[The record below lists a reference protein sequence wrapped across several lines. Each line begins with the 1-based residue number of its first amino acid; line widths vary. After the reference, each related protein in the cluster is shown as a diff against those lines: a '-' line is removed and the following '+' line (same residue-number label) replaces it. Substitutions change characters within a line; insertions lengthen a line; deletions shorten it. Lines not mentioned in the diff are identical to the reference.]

1 MFDRDYNFRGKH
13 ANIVTQ
19 LTAEI
24 DSDSKFKLF
33 ERNIDVL
40 ILAPIV
46 GFLYGRMADRD
57 ESGQVTVDNIK
68 KINFDQINRESY
80 TLNYNYELIMLLH
93 DKDKLVIE
101 ERLDRAFRYAKGSNE
116 KAECYKIFEK
126 YVLGGIEVLK
136 EKLLDNDNP
145 TSVDDYINNIYY
157 FLQDYN
163 DRYNNAIS
171 ENEILDLCI
180 NPSNEWKVWKIW
192 IKISYLKLN

>member
-1 MFDRDYNFRGKH
+1 MFDRDYNFKGIH

-24 DSDSKFKLF
+24 DSESKFKLF

-57 ESGQVTVDNIK
+57 ESGQVTVDNVK
-68 KINFDQINRESY
+68 KINFDQMNRESY
-80 TLNYNYELIMLLH
+80 TLNFNYELIMILH
-93 DKDKLVIE
+93 DKDKLPIE
-101 ERLDRAFRYAKGSNE
+101 ERLDRAFRYAKGSDE
-116 KAECYKIFEK
+116 KEECYKIFEK

-157 FLQDYN
+157 FLQNYN
-163 DRYNNAIS
+163 DRYNNVIS

-180 NPSNEWKVWKIW
+180 NSDRD
-192 IKISYLKLN
+192 

>member
-1 MFDRDYNFRGKH
+1 MFDRDYNFKGLH

-24 DSDSKFKLF
+24 DSESKFKLF

-46 GFLYGRMADRD
+46 GFLYGRMSERD

-68 KINFDQINRESY
+68 KINFDQMNRESY

-93 DKDKLVIE
+93 NKDKLSIE
-101 ERLDRAFRYAKGSNE
+101 ERLDRAFRYAKGTNE
-116 KAECYKIFEK
+116 KEKCYKIFEK
-126 YVLGGIEVLK
+126 YVLGGIEDLK
-136 EKLLDNDNP
+136 EKLLDKDNP
-145 TSVDDYINNIYY
+145 TNIDDYINNIYY

-163 DRYNNAIS
+163 DRYNNVIS

-180 NPSNEWKVWKIW
+180 NSADIN
-192 IKISYLKLN
+192 

>member
-24 DSDSKFKLF
+24 DSESKFRLF
-33 ERNIDVL
+33 DRNIDVL

-57 ESGQVTVDNIK
+57 DSGQVTVDNVK

-80 TLNYNYELIMLLH
+80 TLNYNYEIIMLLH
-93 DKDKLVIE
+93 DKDTLPIE

-116 KAECYKIFEK
+116 KEECYKIFEK

-136 EKLLDNDNP
+136 EKLLDNDKA
-145 TSVDDYINNIYY
+145 TVVDDYTNNIYY

-163 DRYNNAIS
+163 DRYNNIIS

-180 NPSNEWKVWKIW
+180 NPEKE
-192 IKISYLKLN
+192 